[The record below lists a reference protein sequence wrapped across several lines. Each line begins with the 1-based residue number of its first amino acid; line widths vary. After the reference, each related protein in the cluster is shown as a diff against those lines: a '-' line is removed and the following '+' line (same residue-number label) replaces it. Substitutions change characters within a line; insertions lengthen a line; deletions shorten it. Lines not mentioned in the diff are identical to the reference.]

1 MSTEKERGMERM
13 LNLLQKRRSIRR
25 FTDEPIIE
33 DHIVEIL
40 QSALL
45 APSSK
50 SIRPWE
56 FIVVNA
62 RATLTQLVQSR
73 KPAMTFLGE
82 AQAAIVVLADTS
94 KNDVWVEDCAIAAV
108 LMQLTAADLGLGS
121 CWVQIRNRQSSE
133 EGVDSDRYVR
143 RLLDIP
149 EGYAVEALIALGH
162 PAEEKKPVS
171 LDKLMYQKVHK
182 ESFGQA
188 YFKPNR

>member
-1 MSTEKERGMERM
+1 MKNM

-25 FTDEPIIE
+25 FTDEPINA
-33 DHIVEIL
+33 DNIVEIL

-62 RATLTQLVQSR
+62 QATLTQLALAR
-73 KPAMTFLGE
+73 KPAMAFLSD
-82 AQAAIVVLADTS
+82 AQAAVVVLADTS
-94 KNDVWVEDCAIAAV
+94 KNDVWVEDCSIAAV
-108 LMQLTAADLGLGS
+108 LMQLTAAELGLGS
-121 CWVQIRNRQSSE
+121 CWVQIRARESGE
-133 EGVDSDRYVR
+133 EGVSSDQYVR

-149 EGYAVEALIALGH
+149 NGYAVEAIIALGH
-162 PAEEKKPVS
+162 PAEEKRPQA
-171 LDKLMYQKVHK
+171 LDKLLYQKVHQEK
-182 ESFGQA
+182 FGQA

>member
-1 MSTEKERGMERM
+1 MKNM

-25 FTDEPIIE
+25 YTDEPINAE
-33 DHIVEIL
+33 HLVEIL

-56 FIVVNA
+56 FVVVNA
-62 RATLTQLVQSR
+62 RTTLAQLALAR

-82 AQAAIVVLADTS
+82 AQTAVVVLADTS

-108 LMQLTAADLGLGS
+108 AMQLTAAELGLGS
-121 CWVQIRNRQSSE
+121 CWVQIRLRESSE
-133 EGVDSDRYVR
+133 EGLSSDQYVR

-149 EGYAVEALIALGH
+149 DGYAVEAIIALGH
-162 PAEEKKPVS
+162 PAEEKKPAA
-171 LDKLMYQKVHK
+171 LEKLLYQKVH
-182 ESFGQA
+182 EASFGQA